1 MLILINT
8 VWRKSFRAVRHIPS
22 KFFCRKPGFSLL
34 IISGLVLCGNVHVGS
49 AQQAPANSATSAATN
64 GTAPPPPQL
73 KADLNRILAGREF
86 QPQTSEKSQLTDL
99 VAQARRM
106 WERLREWWSNLFRL
120 SGVKGGSTLLI
131 YILLAF
137 ILSGLLW
144 VVYRM
149 FRDWSPREH
158 AAQPRRIVSEEDEAL
173 AEIERDPDMWLTQA
187 EEWAAQSDYRRAFRA
202 VFLALLLQLD
212 RAGAL
217 SYDRARTNGE
227 YLRHL
232 QQTRAL
238 PLYDA
243 LVPLAVAFETRWYGD
258 TPTSAQDYQA
268 IREAYK
274 RLPLFA
280 VSAASAPATTDSQIA
295 QRASLLSRR
304 KGRQPMTTPRRHIPE
319 YGIIAVLLGVFL
331 IIALLAEQAGQS
343 VVTSTSASS
352 LNANPAGSKALYAL
366 LETIPLP
373 ARRLT
378 SPWYDLR
385 SSDGMVVIVEKL
397 DKKRQP
403 DQNEINALRNWTQ
416 AGGTTLY
423 FLSEPARPL
432 DPQNTLAGDIEVTD
446 ARPTRRSG
454 SACRFRLALYPQ
466 CRQYYSCQSRALAA
480 RSQFPL

>member
-1 MLILINT
+1 MPSFKNDRIVLLT
-8 VWRKSFRAVRHIPS
+8 VCLMS
-22 KFFCRKPGFSLL
+22 
-34 IISGLVLCGNVHVGS
+34 LCGSLCPVH
-49 AQQAPANSATSAATN
+49 AQQPASGNSSASAAN
-64 GTAPPPPQL
+64 GTAPPAPQL

-173 AEIERDPDMWLTQA
+173 AEIERDPETWLTQA
-187 EEWAAQSDYRRAFRA
+187 EEWAAQSDYRRAYRA

-258 TPTSAQDYQA
+258 TPTSSQDYQA

-280 VSAASAPATTDSQIA
+280 VSAASAPATTDTKS
-295 QRASLLSRR
+295 
-304 KGRQPMTTPRRHIPE
+304 P
-319 YGIIAVLLGVFL
+319 
-331 IIALLAEQAGQS
+331 
-343 VVTSTSASS
+343 
-352 LNANPAGSKALYAL
+352 NAPPSPQGGKAGS
-366 LETIPLP
+366 
-373 ARRLT
+373 
-378 SPWYDLR
+378 
-385 SSDGMVVIVEKL
+385 
-397 DKKRQP
+397 Q
-403 DQNEINALRNWTQ
+403 
-416 AGGTTLY
+416 
-423 FLSEPARPL
+423 
-432 DPQNTLAGDIEVTD
+432 
-446 ARPTRRSG
+446 
-454 SACRFRLALYPQ
+454 
-466 CRQYYSCQSRALAA
+466 
-480 RSQFPL
+480 